1 MQLAMIGWAIATGAL
16 VLLVVCV
23 LAVRRVL
30 RDRDR
35 QAYDR
40 MLPP

>member
-1 MQLAMIGWAIATGAL
+1 MQLAMIGWAIAAGAVL
-16 VLLVVCV
+16 LLVVCV
-23 LAVRRVL
+23 LAVRKVL

-40 MLPP
+40 TLPP